1 MPPGNVWDNKTD
13 NYSFQRW
20 GHRAYLLALN
30 TTAFG
35 PLADHLTPVAGT
47 ELAARAVPH
56 VTAVTHR
63 TLVQAAS
70 LGGGAFITA
79 LTSTPHIG
87 LTLRGSSTVRLRF
100 AWRNVYNRDDGNEE
114 MHTELWDKTKKIQG
128 ACKKAVFC
136 LCVCV
141 FQLRGIRGWRQ
152 ECVCCIIK
160 AEYTEQLETRR
171 FLGLYLK
178 VLRGVDSLTLQM

>member
-1 MPPGNVWDNKTD
+1 MAPGNVWDNKTD
-13 NYSFQRW
+13 NYSFQQW

-30 TTAFG
+30 TTALG

-56 VTAVTHR
+56 VAAVTHR
-63 TLVQAAS
+63 ALVQAAS

-79 LTSTPHIG
+79 LTSSLHFG

-100 AWRNVYNRDDGNEE
+100 AWRNAYNRDDGNEE
-114 MHTELWDKTKKIQG
+114 MQTERWDKTKEIQG
-128 ACKKAVFC
+128 ARIKAVF
-136 LCVCV
+136 LFVCVCACV
-141 FQLRGIRGWRQ
+141 FRLRGIRGWRQ

-160 AEYTEQLETRR
+160 AEYTEQ
-171 FLGLYLK
+171 FGP
-178 VLRGVDSLTLQM
+178 GVSEDFIWKCWEV